1 MTLRLLSTALVGLM
15 AGAASASTPAPAS
28 MPDAR
33 SIVRLL
39 DAQGFVAIH
48 ELERRHGL
56 WTAEGT
62 APNGR
67 PVYLLVD
74 EGRLVV
80 DVVGEGG
87 QGGVTVD
94 ELRRLLSAQ
103 GYRDLRGFDF
113 DEGLWDVEA
122 VNRTGAR
129 VELRVHGT
137 TGRVLSETPYGTPPA
152 NAGFLSAAEVTA
164 RLLSLGYTSIRVVE
178 FDDGKWDVEAR
189 NPRGQ
194 RVELYVDART
204 GVILREERD

>member
-1 MTLRLLSTALVGLM
+1 MPVRILSVALAGLA
-15 AGAASASTPAPAS
+15 AGAAAANAPATP
-28 MPDAR
+28 PDAR

-80 DVVGEGG
+80 DVLGEGG
-87 QGGVTVD
+87 QGGLTVD

-113 DEGLWDVEA
+113 DDGLWEVEA
-122 VNRTGAR
+122 INRAGAR

-137 TGRVLSETPYGTPPA
+137 TGRVVAETPDGTPPA

-178 FDDGKWDVEAR
+178 FDDGQWEVEAR
-189 NPRGQ
+189 NPSGQ

-204 GVILREERD
+204 GVILREARD